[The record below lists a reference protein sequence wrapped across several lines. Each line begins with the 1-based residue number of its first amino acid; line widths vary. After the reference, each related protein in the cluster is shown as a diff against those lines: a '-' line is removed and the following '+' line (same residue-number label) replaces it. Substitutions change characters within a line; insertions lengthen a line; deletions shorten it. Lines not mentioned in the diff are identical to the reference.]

1 MDYWIIVLSAVL
13 AILGVLASVKWA
25 QVKSLL
31 KEVSEAL
38 VVLSAA
44 IEDNK
49 ISREEC
55 EEIVNEFG
63 DVIIAVMKL
72 VGKVR
77 K

>member
-1 MDYWIIVLSAVL
+1 MDYWVIVSAVL

-44 IEDNK
+44 IEDDK

-55 EEIVNEFG
+55 EEIVNEFR

>member
-1 MDYWIIVLSAVL
+1 MDYWIIVSAVL

-44 IEDNK
+44 IEDDK

>member
-1 MDYWIIVLSAVL
+1 MDYWVIVSAVL

-44 IEDNK
+44 IEDDK

>member
-1 MDYWIIVLSAVL
+1 MDYWIIVSAVL

-44 IEDNK
+44 IEDDK

-55 EEIVNEFG
+55 EEIANEFG

>member
-1 MDYWIIVLSAVL
+1 MDYWIIVSAVL

-44 IEDNK
+44 IEDDK

-55 EEIVNEFG
+55 EEIVNEFR

>member
-1 MDYWIIVLSAVL
+1 MDYWVIVSAVL
-13 AILGVLASVKWA
+13 AVLGVLASVKWA

-44 IEDNK
+44 IEDDK

-55 EEIVNEFG
+55 EEIVNEFR